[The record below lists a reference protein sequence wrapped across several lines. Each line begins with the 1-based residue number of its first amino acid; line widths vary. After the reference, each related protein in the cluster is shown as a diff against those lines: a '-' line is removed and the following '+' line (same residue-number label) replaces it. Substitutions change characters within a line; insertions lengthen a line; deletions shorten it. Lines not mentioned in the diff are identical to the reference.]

1 MHRSRFS
8 LTVALLSS
16 VALAACGGG
25 ESEEEDNGSGGTGGG
40 NNPGNTPI
48 SNLPFTSDNTLL
60 AAFIQNLD
68 TVRASANRLLRND
81 ARYRLQTA
89 DEGYYADHNRNGRY
103 DAGIDVR
110 LEGNPIEDA
119 GIHYAHAAGLTGK
132 GETIAFSDAGFL
144 TSHSAFEGKNL
155 TLGDRLPVDDH
166 GTFVASIA
174 TGNSDTMIGVA
185 PEADAIFGAFDS
197 FAQLSET
204 ARSARAA
211 GAVALNN
218 SWGFR
223 ARYATQSDF
232 NNVLNNRFGTEYL
245 SAITDF
251 ARDGIVV
258 FSVSNDSNETVADL
272 MAGLPLLRPDL
283 EQSWLAVVNGV
294 PNQVGDDIVSAERV
308 SSACLEAA
316 PWCIAAN
323 GSWTGANA
331 SNGYEFGTGT
341 SYAAPTVSGALAL
354 LAEAFPDM
362 THQQLRIRLLASA
375 DNEFSGFVKG
385 GSVELVPGFEHDYS
399 TEWGHGF
406 LDVAAAL
413 LPIGQPLVTT
423 ENGRT
428 IDTRQPLVVSGA
440 ATGNAIQR
448 SLDGVEVVSQDALS
462 ARFMIDASQM
472 VATRDTSPLFSL
484 NDVINFDQ
492 VQRDGYGST
501 AFFGDHRLTPFA
513 SIDADTEMVLFQSES
528 YGDQSIGFGLA
539 RRFDLGGADLKVS
552 ATYGDDTASLLS
564 DWNGGTDSSIFS
576 VDMAL
581 STELSERTQ
590 LRVEFG
596 YAFAQENSGLGQAA
610 DVVMNASALTLS
622 QSDLWAHND
631 RLNLSLSMPAAISS
645 GSTSLSLP
653 VTNAAGDVSYRS
665 VPIDLSPEEREM
677 RLTISYARPL
687 SDTVNMGVS
696 LAHALNRGH
705 IAGRDETAILFGIST
720 RF

>member
-1 MHRSRFS
+1 VQRSRFS
-8 LTVALLSS
+8 LTLALLSAT
-16 VALAACGGG
+16 ALAACGGG
-25 ESEEEDNGSGGTGGG
+25 DSDEDSSASGGGGGTGGS
-40 NNPGNTPI
+40 PI
-48 SNLPFTSDNTLL
+48 SDLPFTDNATLL

-68 TVRASANRLLRND
+68 SVRASANRLLRND

-89 DEGYYADHNRNGRY
+89 DEGYYADHNRNGRF

-132 GETIAFSDAGFL
+132 GQTIAFSDAGFL
-144 TSHSAFEGKNL
+144 TGHSAFAGKDI
-155 TLGDRLPVDDH
+155 TQGSRLPVDDH
-166 GTFVASIA
+166 GTFVASVA
-174 TGNSDTMIGVA
+174 TGHSATMIGVA
-185 PEADAIFGAFDS
+185 PEADAIFGAFDTFS
-197 FAQLSET
+197 QLSET

-223 ARYATQSDF
+223 DRYATQSDF
-232 NNVLNNRFGTEYL
+232 SRVFGNSFGADYLN
-245 SAITDF
+245 AVTDY

-258 FSVSNDSNETVADL
+258 FSASNNPNETVADL
-272 MAGLPLLRPDL
+272 MAGLPLLRPEL
-283 EQSWLAVVNGV
+283 EESWLAVINGV

-331 SNGYEFGTGT
+331 GNGYEFGTGT
-341 SYAAPTVSGALAL
+341 SFAAPTVSGALAL

-375 DNEFSGFVKG
+375 DNEFAEFVKG

-413 LPIGQPLVTT
+413 LPIGQPRMTT
-423 ENGRT
+423 GNGRT
-428 IDTRQPLVVSGA
+428 IDTRTPLVVSGA

-448 SLDGVEVVSQDALS
+448 ALEGVEVVSHDALS

-484 NDVINFDQ
+484 NDVINFEQ
-492 VQRDGYGST
+492 VQREGYGST
-501 AFFGDHRLTPFA
+501 AFFGDHRLIPFA
-513 SIDADTEMVLFQSES
+513 SIDTDTEMVLFQSEN
-528 YGDQSIGFGLA
+528 YGDESIGFGLA

-564 DWNGGTDSSIFS
+564 DWNGGKDGSIFS

-581 STELSERTQ
+581 STDLTERAQ

-596 YAFAQENSGLGQAA
+596 YAFAQETSGVGQAA

-622 QSDLWAHND
+622 QSSLWAHND
-631 RLNLSLSMPAAISS
+631 RLNFSVSLPAAISS
-645 GSTSLSLP
+645 GATSLSLP
-653 VTNAAGDVSYRS
+653 VTNSLGIVSYRS
-665 VPIDLSPEEREM
+665 VPVDLSPEEREM
-677 RLTISYARPL
+677 RLTLSYARPL
-687 SDTVNMGVS
+687 SEHVNVGLS
-696 LAHALNRGH
+696 LAHAFNRGH
-705 IAGRDETAILFGIST
+705 IAGRDETAILFGFNT